1 MQFFGALSSLYNK
14 KSAVT
19 NSANGV
25 TVSYSD
31 PFIIGEDYPTAQSD
45 PLKLSSVFACVNL
58 ISNTMSKIPFF
69 VMDRNT
75 KEHIDDDNLYH
86 ILNVQP
92 NAKMNA
98 SVMHKMMWNKDLING
113 NAYAVIIRER
123 RSTKIKEIIPVPNDS
138 VSIGLDE
145 NDNIVYTVTLKNE
158 GSRRFRYDEIIHLK
172 EFTLDG
178 VHGISPLDYAMFTT
192 GAGINQE
199 KWQEYFY
206 ANYCRP
212 LDYLQTQTDLSSR
225 SVTRTIKDEN
235 GNEKTV
241 TLSLKDVMREEW
253 KKAHSGANK
262 FSTAILDN
270 GVSYNTV
277 PQLSAEQMQF
287 VNSKEINVQDI
298 ARFFGMG
305 SCMFKLGVGSQTYSS
320 NEQGQICYI
329 NETIA
334 SRLRQWEQ
342 ELTLKLLTEEQR
354 KKGWVIRGNLNAELR
369 GDSAA
374 RANWYDKMRSMG
386 VYNINEIRELEDLP
400 SIGDDGNTR
409 LIGANSIP
417 LERLLEGGTAS
428 SVTPNDLNENNEEET
443 PNDEENA

>member
-1 MQFFGALSSLYNK
+1 MGFFDVFKRKTIKNQVRNY
-14 KSAVT
+14 T
-19 NSANGV
+19 
-25 TVSYSD
+25 D
-31 PFIIGEDYPTAQSD
+31 PFIVGEDYPTAQND
-45 PLKLSSVFACVNL
+45 PLKLSAVYGAIQT

-75 KEHIDDDNLYH
+75 KKHIDDDNLYT

-98 SVMHKMMWNKDLING
+98 SVMHKMMWSKDLIKG

-123 RSTKIKEIIPVPNDS
+123 RSTKIKEIIPVAEDV
-138 VSIGLDE
+138 VSIGLD
-145 NDNIVYTVTLKNE
+145 DNGNLVYEVTLND
-158 GSRRFRYDEIIHLK
+158 SRKLRLRYDEIIHLK

-178 VHGISPLDYAMFTT
+178 VHGIPILDYAIYTT
-192 GAGINQE
+192 GAGLNQE
-199 KWQEYFY
+199 QWQKHFY
-206 ANYCRP
+206 ENYCRP

-225 SVTRTIKDEN
+225 SVKRIVKDDDGKDKEI
-235 GNEKTV
+235 TV
-241 TLSLKDVMREEW
+241 SLKDVMREEW
-253 KKAHSGANK
+253 KKAHSGENK

-270 GVSYNTV
+270 GLTYGTV
-277 PQLSAEQMQF
+277 PQLTMEQLDF
-287 VNSKEINVQDI
+287 VNSKDINVQDI

-354 KKGWVIRGNLNAELR
+354 QKGWVIKGNLNAELR

-386 VYNINEIRELEDLP
+386 VYNINEMRELEDLP
-400 SIGDDGNTR
+400 SIGEEGDTR

-417 LERLLEGGTAS
+417 LERLLEGGTAG
-428 SVTPNDLNENNEEET
+428 SVTPNDLNENNEEQT
-443 PNDEENA
+443 PNNEENSE